1 MEENA
6 VQNKIKVLYIDD
18 EEINLRSFKAVL
30 RMKFDIYITS
40 IHQDALNLIAEHQ
53 IPIIFSDQR
62 MPEMMGTEFLK
73 LVAQKFSNTKRV
85 LLTGYTDFADLISA
99 VNEGKISKY
108 LTKPWDATELEKTI
122 IELNEEYVYIEK
134 LEEFYKNN
142 YHEK

>member
-1 MEENA
+1 MVENA

-73 LVAQKFSNTKRV
+73 LVAKKSPNTKRV
-85 LLTGYTDFADLISA
+85 LLTGYTDFADLITA

-142 YHEK
+142 YHQK

>member
-1 MEENA
+1 MVENA

-73 LVAQKFSNTKRV
+73 LVAKKFPNTKRV
-85 LLTGYTDFADLISA
+85 LLTGYTDFADLITA

-142 YHEK
+142 YHQK